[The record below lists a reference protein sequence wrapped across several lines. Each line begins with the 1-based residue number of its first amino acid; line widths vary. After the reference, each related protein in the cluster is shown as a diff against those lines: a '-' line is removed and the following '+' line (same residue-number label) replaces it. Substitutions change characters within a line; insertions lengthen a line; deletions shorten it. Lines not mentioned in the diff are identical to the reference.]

1 MPECTACGRTVTPD
15 EIGATRKLINR
26 GATEYCCLPCLSQRF
41 EVTEELLRQ
50 KIEEWRAYGC
60 SLFPPRQEETGVKN

>member
-1 MPECTACGRTVTPD
+1 MHECTECGKALTPD

-26 GATEYCCLPCLSQRF
+26 AATEYRCIPCLARRF
-41 EVTEELLRQ
+41 EVPEELLRK

-60 SLFPPRQEETGVKN
+60 SLFPQKQEGTTAEE

>member
-1 MPECTACGRTVTPD
+1 MPECTVCRKAVTQD

-26 GATEYCCLPCLSQRF
+26 GATDYLCISCLAKRF
-41 EVTEELLRQ
+41 EVTEELLLQ

-60 SLFPPRQEETGVKN
+60 SLFPQK